1 MLVNLSP
8 SFQMVSKMAS
18 GYKKVRISKDF
29 NGYCVQ
35 VLPVNYHTKPF
46 VSGYNLKSYKSSL
59 IRWNNETSTM
69 DKECQALGPNTCLKV
84 FYEQLVRER

>member
-1 MLVNLSP
+1 MAGNKMVTIISP
-8 SFQMVSKMAS
+8 
-18 GYKKVRISKDF
+18 
-29 NGYCVQ
+29 N
-35 VLPVNYHTKPF
+35 PF

-59 IRWNNETSTM
+59 IRWNNETTTM